1 MCEPPTWERRATQT
15 LSENRRKCPFLSPPP
30 IARAAAAAATGDKG
44 SVPGRTPHSPQ
55 QQAAVPLGRVPYKG
69 SVLRQSGVEQEKK
82 QKAPPAT
89 ARAALGGQSECCITE
104 VSLFVSFRSL
114 FYPLSHRVDG
124 ETTVFTIYVDFLS
137 KITVTW
143 P

>member
-1 MCEPPTWERRATQT
+1 MGKEGNPDAFRKQKKMSLPFSSPDRAGGGGRRDGRQ
-15 LSENRRKCPFLSPPP
+15 RKRPWK
-30 IARAAAAAATGDKG
+30 D
-44 SVPGRTPHSPQ
+44 PHSPQ

-89 ARAALGGQSECCITE
+89 ARAAWGGQSECCITE
-104 VSLFVSFRSL
+104 ISLFVSFRSL

>member
-1 MCEPPTWERRATQT
+1 MGKEGNPDAFRKQKKMSLPSSSPDRADGGGRRDGRQ
-15 LSENRRKCPFLSPPP
+15 RKRPWK
-30 IARAAAAAATGDKG
+30 D
-44 SVPGRTPHSPQ
+44 PHSPQ

>member
-1 MCEPPTWERRATQT
+1 MGKEGNPDAFRKQKKMSLPSSFPDRADCGGRRDGRQ
-15 LSENRRKCPFLSPPP
+15 RKRPWK
-30 IARAAAAAATGDKG
+30 D
-44 SVPGRTPHSPQ
+44 PHSPQ

-89 ARAALGGQSECCITE
+89 ARAAWGGQSECCITE
-104 VSLFVSFRSL
+104 ISLFVSFRSL

>member
-1 MCEPPTWERRATQT
+1 MGKEGNPDAFRKQKKMSLPSSSPDRAGGGGRRDGRQ
-15 LSENRRKCPFLSPPP
+15 RKRPWK
-30 IARAAAAAATGDKG
+30 D
-44 SVPGRTPHSPQ
+44 PHSPQ

-124 ETTVFTIYVDFLS
+124 ETTVLVIYVDCLS